1 MGMTRQE
8 AELITELSETMAKA
22 LKEVT
27 ELMLERIKTLEQ
39 RVTVLEAKPR
49 MSLAQKLRARG
60 EAWTS

>member
-8 AELITELSETMAKA
+8 AELISELSESMAKA

-27 ELMLERIKTLEQ
+27 ELLLERIKKLEQ
-39 RVTVLEAKPR
+39 KVEALESQPR

-60 EAWTS
+60 ERQ

>member
-22 LKEVT
+22 LKDVT
-27 ELMLERIKTLEQ
+27 EVMLERIKTLEQ
-39 RVTVLEAKPR
+39 RVALLEAKPR

-60 EAWTS
+60 EA